1 MMPSDKTLL
10 AGLVLCVLALP
21 AQAEGLDLSYPAP
34 ALTEA
39 TAAPTAEPEPSK
51 FHLEFKAPITLEHT
65 CSGPQCNYETDPS
78 QHHEPETVN
87 RWSVGFN

>member
-1 MMPSDKTLL
+1 MMPSDNPLL
-10 AGLVLCVLALP
+10 ASLVLSVLALP

-39 TAAPTAEPEPSK
+39 TAAPAAEPEPSK
-51 FHLEFKAPITLEHT
+51 FQFKAPITLEHT

-78 QHHEPETVN
+78 QRHEPETVN